1 MWRILRYIILL
12 SVAGW
17 CAVLPAQDEAEPA
30 AEAEEQEPEKMP
42 LYQGVLVE
50 ADAFSAVM
58 SAVWSDR
65 YSFEAGVRVDLR
77 DKFFPAFEMGVA
89 GADRTSVN
97 GYGFKTDGV
106 FFRIGGDYNLLKPTP
121 PEARI
126 QRYFLIGVRYAFSP
140 FAYDVTDIR
149 VDNGYWSDD
158 VMRDYLGV
166 RTVQHWMEVVGGLHV
181 EVARNLYLGWGV
193 RRKIRFGS
201 DDTGE
206 VSPWFIPGIGIKSI
220 GNVGFNYTVGYKF

>member
-12 SVAGW
+12 SAVGW

-97 GYGFKTDGV
+97 GYGFKADGV

-193 RRKIRFGS
+193 RWKIRFGS

>member
-12 SVAGW
+12 SAAGW

-30 AEAEEQEPEKMP
+30 AEAEEQEPEKKP

-193 RRKIRFGS
+193 RWKIRFGS